1 MLATFQCKWLRKGGE
16 ISMLLE
22 LTPTHGDQEEPPIG
36 LTSENKNSDQG
47 RLFSYTPSV
56 SNKVSL

>member
-1 MLATFQCKWLRKGGE
+1 LQLFSINGSAKGGE
-16 ISMLLE
+16 ISMLFQ